1 MKLNEI
7 GLLSGGFHITNKSTW
22 QQTSPLTQMLQFW
35 MGEKKHDIQMKY
47 NMLTCNMCGL
57 ISIYIVWHAFIIY
70 MHKPDYTYMILHDC
84 LWVGHSQNAHQS
96 TLP

>member
-57 ISIYIVWHAFIIY
+57 ISIYSLACIYYIHA
-70 MHKPDYTYMILHDC
+70 
-84 LWVGHSQNAHQS
+84 QA
-96 TLP
+96 